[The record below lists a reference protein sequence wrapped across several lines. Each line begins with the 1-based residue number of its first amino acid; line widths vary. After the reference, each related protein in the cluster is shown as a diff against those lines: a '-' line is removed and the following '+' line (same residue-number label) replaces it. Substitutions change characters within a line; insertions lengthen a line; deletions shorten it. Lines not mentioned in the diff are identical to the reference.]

1 MKNIK
6 FVEDCKYPFKVT
18 CKFKMY
24 GMRGCEIDLKSGRSL
39 TYMPIPEGV
48 RYSFTSIEQFY
59 KTSDG
64 QKLIE
69 ERLK

>member
-1 MKNIK
+1 M
-6 FVEDCKYPFKVT
+6 
-18 CKFKMY
+18 
-24 GMRGCEIDLKSGRSL
+24 GMRGCEIDLKSGRIL

-48 RYSFTSIEQFY
+48 RYSFTSIERFY
-59 KTSDG
+59 KTNDG